1 MSRPFQGSL
10 LKKKKTYALLMEKNL
25 QYTAPLLEQW
35 RMDIIF
41 VFVVLTDALFS
52 IIRVEA
58 DNQPPSDFKIF
69 DLCNVIIFGLNYGNL
84 GRVIMLTVF

>member
-1 MSRPFQGSL
+1 
-10 LKKKKTYALLMEKNL
+10 MEKNL

-35 RMDIIF
+35 RMDIIL
-41 VFVVLTDALFS
+41 VFVVLTDALFL

-84 GRVIMLTVF
+84 GRLIMLTVF

>member
-1 MSRPFQGSL
+1 
-10 LKKKKTYALLMEKNL
+10 MEKNL
-25 QYTAPLLEQW
+25 QYTAPLLEQS

-41 VFVVLTDALFS
+41 VFVVLTDALFL

-69 DLCNVIIFGLNYGNL
+69 DLCNVIIFVINYRNL
-84 GRVIMLTVF
+84 GRLIMLNVF